1 MEGNSLVVGW
11 LVFKFMSVPH
21 LLPKTGTV
29 WGLRI
34 VVLDAGSWRSV
45 APAHKYCY
53 PQGPSLRVVK
63 SEGRKRDPEKGMNLP
78 KSMRRSLF

>member
-11 LVFKFMSVPH
+11 LVFKFMSVSH

-34 VVLDAGSWRSV
+34 VVLDAGS
-45 APAHKYCY
+45 
-53 PQGPSLRVVK
+53 
-63 SEGRKRDPEKGMNLP
+63 
-78 KSMRRSLF
+78 